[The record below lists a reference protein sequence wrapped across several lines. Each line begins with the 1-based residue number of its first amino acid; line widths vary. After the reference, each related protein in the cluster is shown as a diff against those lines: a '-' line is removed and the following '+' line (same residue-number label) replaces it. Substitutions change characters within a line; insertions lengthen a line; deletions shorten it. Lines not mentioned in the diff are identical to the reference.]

1 MNKYVAFLRGINVGG
16 HRIIKMDEL
25 RKIFSSMGFDD
36 VTTYIQSGNVL
47 FKSNEKDKKKL
58 TKKIEAYLNKV
69 LGYDVAVMLR
79 TASALAKVI
88 NNNPFST
95 KQNDDKFNLYVTFLQ
110 AEPSSDVKSKINKL
124 QTEIQDCRILTT
136 EIYTSFE
143 RSKSKHPFSN
153 IQIEKLFKLSA
164 TTRNWSVVNKI
175 LVLSEKL

>member
-25 RKIFSSMGFDD
+25 RKIFSSMGFDY

-47 FKSNEKDKKKL
+47 FKSNEKDREKL

-69 LGYDVAVMLR
+69 LSYDVAVMLR
-79 TASALAKVI
+79 TTSDLAIVI
-88 NNNPFST
+88 NNNPFS
-95 KQNDDKFNLYVTFLQ
+95 KKENDDNLQLYVTFLQ
-110 AEPSSDVKSKINKL
+110 AEPSPEVKSKINKL
-124 QTEIQDCRILTT
+124 QTEIQDCRIITT

-143 RSKSKHPFSN
+143 ISKSKHPFSN

-175 LVLSEKL
+175 FALSEKL